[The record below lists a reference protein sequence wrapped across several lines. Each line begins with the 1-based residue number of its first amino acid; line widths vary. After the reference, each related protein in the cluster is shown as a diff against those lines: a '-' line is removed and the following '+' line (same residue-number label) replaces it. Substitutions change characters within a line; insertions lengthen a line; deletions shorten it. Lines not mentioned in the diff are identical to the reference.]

1 MTYKFLNTNQDGV
14 KIYARIDDDGKCR
27 YTCAEFDQE
36 YLAWLALGNT
46 PEENV

>member
-1 MTYKFLNTNQDGV
+1 MYKLGTPFNGQTTCVLRLSDSTWIPFEPANTDYQN
-14 KIYARIDDDGKCR
+14 
-27 YTCAEFDQE
+27 